1 MENMSNIAYRE
12 DDTWLSHDPRVYL
25 MHMARARELQSEA
38 FGRVFGA
45 AGRVVARTVSH
56 AFRGIVDAVRKR
68 RTIAELSRLDDHV
81 LADIGIDREQIPTI
95 AQGLIAPSGDAPR
108 RIIPAAPCPPEF
120 RGEAANDTKPT
131 SVAA

>member
-1 MENMSNIAYRE
+1 MSNIADRE
-12 DDTWLSHDPRVYL
+12 DDPWLSHDPRVYL

-38 FGRVFGA
+38 ISRMFGA
-45 AGRVVARTVSH
+45 AGHFVARTVSH

-68 RTIAELSRLDDHV
+68 RTIAELSRLDDHL

-108 RIIPAAPCPPEF
+108 HIIPAAPCPPEF
-120 RGEAANDTKPT
+120 RGEAANDTKST